1 MMNKIQPIRNLLL
14 TIILTIGI
22 DVLAGDN
29 APANAAETFGKMR
42 IQ

>member
-1 MMNKIQPIRNLLL
+1 
-14 TIILTIGI
+14 LTIGI
-22 DVLAGDN
+22 DLLAGDN